1 MGIFSEDLI
10 NLGNLIDT
18 EIEVKVPKELLNET
32 FKGLNF
38 EVLDGL
44 LRVGFKKK
52 GFIFSKDV
60 QVPLK
65 EDAQSVK
72 NEQPDIRAIG
82 LTVMTEK
89 GLEELLQKGPF
100 KREGEHVF
108 FNLWE
113 AITKTEEYAKV
124 PKQFKNRLLINR
136 YKLKQGYIQL
146 WVRVSKG
153 L

>member
-10 NLGNLIDT
+10 NLGNLIDA
-18 EIEVKVPKELLNET
+18 EFEVKIPKELLNET

-52 GFIFSKDV
+52 GFFFSKEV

-72 NEQPDIRAIG
+72 NTSEIKAIG
-82 LTVMTEK
+82 LGVMTQK

-100 KREGEHVF
+100 QREGEHIF
-108 FNLWE
+108 LNLWE
-113 AITKTEEYAKV
+113 ALTKTEEYAKV
-124 PKQFKNRLLINR
+124 PKQFKDRLLINR

>member
-10 NLGNLIDT
+10 NLGNLIDA
-18 EIEVKVPKELLNET
+18 EFEVKIPKELLNKT

-52 GFIFSKDV
+52 GFLFSKEV

-72 NEQPDIRAIG
+72 NTSEIKAIG
-82 LTVMTEK
+82 LGVMTQK

-100 KREGEHVF
+100 QREGEHVF
-108 FNLWE
+108 LNLWE
-113 AITKTEEYAKV
+113 ALTKTEEYAKV
-124 PKQFKNRLLINR
+124 PKQFKDRLLINR

>member
-10 NLGNLIDT
+10 NLGNLIDV
-18 EIEVKVPKELLNET
+18 EFEVKILKELLNET

-44 LRVGFKKK
+44 LRLGFKKR
-52 GFIFSKDV
+52 GFLFLKEV

-82 LTVMTEK
+82 LTVMTQK

-100 KREGEHVF
+100 QREGGHIF
-108 FNLWE
+108 LNLWE
-113 AITKTEEYAKV
+113 ALTKTEEYAKV

>member
-10 NLGNLIDT
+10 NLGNLIDA
-18 EIEVKVPKELLNET
+18 EFEVKIPKELLNET

-52 GFIFSKDV
+52 GFLFSKEV

-72 NEQPDIRAIG
+72 NTSEIKAIG
-82 LTVMTEK
+82 LGVMTQK

-100 KREGEHVF
+100 QREGGQVF
-108 FNLWE
+108 LNLWE
-113 AITKTEEYAKV
+113 ALTKTEEYAKV

-146 WVRVSKG
+146 WVRISKG

>member
-10 NLGNLIDT
+10 NLGNLIDA
-18 EIEVKVPKELLNET
+18 EFEVKISKELLSET

-52 GFIFSKDV
+52 GFLFSKEV

-72 NEQPDIRAIG
+72 NDQSDIRAIG
-82 LTVMTEK
+82 LRVMTER

-100 KREGEHVF
+100 QREGEHIF
-108 FNLWE
+108 LNLWE

>member
-10 NLGNLIDT
+10 NLGNLIDAEF
-18 EIEVKVPKELLNET
+18 EIKIPKELLNKT

-52 GFIFSKDV
+52 GFLFSKEV

-72 NEQPDIRAIG
+72 NTSEIKAIG
-82 LTVMTEK
+82 LGVMTQK

-100 KREGEHVF
+100 QREGEHVF
-108 FNLWE
+108 LNLWE
-113 AITKTEEYAKV
+113 ALTKTEEYAKV
-124 PKQFKNRLLINR
+124 PKQFKDRLLINR

>member
-10 NLGNLIDT
+10 NLGNLIDAEF
-18 EIEVKVPKELLNET
+18 EIKIPKELLNKT

-52 GFIFSKDV
+52 GFLFSKEV

-72 NEQPDIRAIG
+72 NTSEIKAIG
-82 LTVMTEK
+82 LGVMTQK

-100 KREGEHVF
+100 QREGGQVF
-108 FNLWE
+108 LNLWE
-113 AITKTEEYAKV
+113 ALTKTEEYAKV

-146 WVRVSKG
+146 WVRISKG

>member
-10 NLGNLIDT
+10 NLGNLIDA
-18 EIEVKVPKELLNET
+18 EFEVKIPKELLNKT

-52 GFIFSKDV
+52 GFLFSKEV

-65 EDAQSVK
+65 EDAQSLK
-72 NEQPDIRAIG
+72 NTSEIKAIG
-82 LTVMTEK
+82 LGVMTQK

-100 KREGEHVF
+100 QREGEHVF
-108 FNLWE
+108 LNLWE
-113 AITKTEEYAKV
+113 ALTKTEEYAKV
-124 PKQFKNRLLINR
+124 PKQFKDRLLINR

>member
-10 NLGNLIDT
+10 NLGNLIDA
-18 EIEVKVPKELLNET
+18 EIEVKIPKELLNET

-52 GFIFSKDV
+52 GFIFLKDM

-72 NEQPDIRAIG
+72 NDQSDIRAIG
-82 LTVMTEK
+82 LRVMTER

-100 KREGEHVF
+100 QREGGHIF
-108 FNLWE
+108 LNLWE
-113 AITKTEEYAKV
+113 ALTKTGEYARV

>member
-10 NLGNLIDT
+10 NLGNLIDA
-18 EIEVKVPKELLNET
+18 EFEVKVPQELLSKT
-32 FKGLNF
+32 FEGLKF
-38 EVLDGL
+38 EVLDNL

-52 GFIFSKDV
+52 GLLF
-60 QVPLK
+60 LK
-65 EDAQSVK
+65 EVQIPLREDSQRVK
-72 NEQPDIRAIG
+72 NTPEVKAIG
-82 LTVMTEK
+82 LGVMTQK
-89 GLEELLQKGPF
+89 DLEELLQKGPF
-100 KREGEHVF
+100 QREGEYVF

-124 PKQFKNRLLINR
+124 PKQFKDRILINR
-136 YKLKQGYIQL
+136 YKLKQGYVQL

>member
-10 NLGNLIDT
+10 NLGNLIDA
-18 EIEVKVPKELLNET
+18 EFEVKVPQELLSKT
-32 FKGLNF
+32 FEGLKF
-38 EVLDGL
+38 EVLDNL

-52 GFIFSKDV
+52 GLLFLREV
-60 QVPLK
+60 QIPLR
-65 EDAQSVK
+65 EDSQRVK
-72 NEQPDIRAIG
+72 NTPEVKAIG
-82 LTVMTEK
+82 LGVMTQK
-89 GLEELLQKGPF
+89 DLEELLQKGPF
-100 KREGEHVF
+100 QREGEYVF

-124 PKQFKNRLLINR
+124 PKQFKDRILINR
-136 YKLKQGYIQL
+136 YKLKQGYVQL

>member
-10 NLGNLIDT
+10 NLGNLIDA
-18 EIEVKVPKELLNET
+18 EFEVKIPKELLNET

-52 GFIFSKDV
+52 GFIFSKEV

-72 NEQPDIRAIG
+72 NDQSDIRAIG
-82 LTVMTEK
+82 LTVMTERD
-89 GLEELLQKGPF
+89 LEELLQKGPF
-100 KREGEHVF
+100 QREGEHVF

-113 AITKTEEYAKV
+113 AITKTEEYAES
-124 PKQFKNRLLINR
+124 PNS
-136 YKLKQGYIQL
+136 
-146 WVRVSKG
+146 SKTG
-153 L
+153 FL